1 MSSSEISYIDPSN
14 DVSFNNFIETDLSF
28 NNDTSMEGPIDSY
41 YNDNINNGFL
51 AVNVEDND
59 DDNVDTENV
68 LGDLASFYCNI
79 VIDKE
84 TSFETTIMDVSDA
97 NVGTLNVRI
106 HAFDGSINLSNKEM
120 IVIYDKHIIY
130 DEIYLIVGI
139 DDFFFICDKNGQ
151 DKSYLFIY

>member
-120 IVIYDKHIIY
+120 W
-130 DEIYLIVGI
+130 
-139 DDFFFICDKNGQ
+139 
-151 DKSYLFIY
+151 S